1 MEAGLGVARQ
11 EWVMFVPV
19 DVPLV
24 PGELLRR
31 WAEEAMRVGMTVSFL
46 GIGGSSRRFAC

>member
-1 MEAGLGVARQ
+1 MDCGPAAGIEAGLRRARQ
-11 EWVMFVPV
+11 EWAMFVPV

-31 WAEEAMRVGMTVSFL
+31 WAEEVLQRG
-46 GIGGSSRRFAC
+46 

>member
-1 MEAGLGVARQ
+1 MDAGPAAGIEAGLRAAKE

-31 WAEEAMRVGMTVSFL
+31 WAEELLSMESIVVSYL
-46 GIGGSSRRFAC
+46 

>member
-1 MEAGLGVARQ
+1 
-11 EWVMFVPV
+11 MFVPV

-31 WAEEAMRVGMTVSFL
+31 WAEEAMGVGM
-46 GIGGSSRRFAC
+46 SR